1 MFSGSGMSFRV
12 PIADVSVVDLV
23 ARTEKPASYAAIKE
37 AIKEAANGP
46 LKVRSLTLIILLS
59 DRWIGHH
66 VLHRR

>member
-1 MFSGSGMSFRV
+1 MSFRV

-46 LKVRSLTLIILLS
+46 LKVRSLTLIMLLS
-59 DRWIGHH
+59 DQWIGHH
-66 VLHRR
+66 VLHRG